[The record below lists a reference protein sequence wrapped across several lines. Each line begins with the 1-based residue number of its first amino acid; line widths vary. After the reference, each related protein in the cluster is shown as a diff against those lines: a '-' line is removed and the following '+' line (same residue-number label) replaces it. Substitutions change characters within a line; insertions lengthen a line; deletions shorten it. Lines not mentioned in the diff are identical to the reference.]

1 MGGVRILYAKQFQR
15 MGRKIAYYR
24 GLRHWSQTQLAL
36 RTGISVS
43 YLSKI
48 ERAALSSISLITFL
62 QIADALEVPPWL
74 LLKDEDVV

>member
-24 GLRHWSQTQLAL
+24 GLQHWSQTQLAL

-48 ERAALSSISLITFL
+48 ERAALDSISLITLL
-62 QIADALEVPPWL
+62 QIADALQVPAWL
-74 LLKDEDVV
+74 LLKDDTM